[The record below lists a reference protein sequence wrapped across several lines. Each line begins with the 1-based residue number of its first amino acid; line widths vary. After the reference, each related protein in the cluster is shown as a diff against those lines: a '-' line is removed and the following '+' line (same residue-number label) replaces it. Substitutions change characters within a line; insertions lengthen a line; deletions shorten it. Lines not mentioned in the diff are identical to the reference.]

1 MNAAARRRVRALAA
15 CLLTALVFGGLVWA
29 VPLPEP
35 WRDVP
40 SDAADGTSRPLP
52 SGSEHPAFAGP
63 RKYEL
68 LKAWNNL
75 HTESGR
81 KALEDGVVTDG
92 ELSEA
97 HTVYNECL
105 SVYGLQSRPVDG
117 GEGETVVTVRGS
129 MDERERDG
137 VIRQCGV
144 ESDYATLRGV
154 TSQEGGHPSSR
165 VEMRHP

>member
-1 MNAAARRRVRALAA
+1 MSAAARRRVCTVTA
-15 CLLTALVFGGLVWA
+15 CLLTALALGGLVWVA
-29 VPLPEP
+29 PLPEP

-52 SGSEHPAFAGP
+52 SGSRHPAFTGP

-68 LKAWNNL
+68 LDAWNNM

-81 KALEDGVVTDG
+81 KALEDGMVTDG

-137 VIRQCGV
+137 VIRQCGA
-144 ESDYATLRGV
+144 ESDYTTLRGV
-154 TSQEGGHPSSR
+154 ASQGDSHPSSR